1 MFEICLKNVSRVPL
15 NAINARTRWWKQFSL
30 SGSPMF
36 IWIYGTAD
44 LFNLTQKASILNE
57 VTSLVDKNMFVSINV
72 WYRLWNMKEKWSG
85 VLLFLFS
92 SKSWSLYISGKKLIQ
107 LLSVI
112 QIVSMYLWCSQNS
125 VLAFI

>member
-1 MFEICLKNVSRVPL
+1 
-15 NAINARTRWWKQFSL
+15 
-30 SGSPMF
+30 
-36 IWIYGTAD
+36 
-44 LFNLTQKASILNE
+44 
-57 VTSLVDKNMFVSINV
+57 
-72 WYRLWNMKEKWSG
+72 MKEKGSD